1 MSGTLYGVGVGP
13 GDPELL
19 TLKAVRL
26 LRAVPVIAY
35 PAPLQG
41 EGMARRIVAPHLPG
55 GQVEIVLRMAF
66 DPGQPPPDEVYDRG
80 SAEIAGH
87 LAAGRDVAVLCEGDP
102 LFYGSFAYVLER
114 LDQDFAVEV
123 VPGIASPMAC
133 AAVLARPLTTRDDRL
148 AVVPATRAEADLLA
162 ALAGAD
168 AAVVMKLGRHLDKV
182 RRVLGATGLAEA
194 AQVVAWAGHAG
205 QQVLPLAAVDTAP
218 YFSMVVTRRLPGLRP

>member
-1 MSGTLYGVGVGP
+1 MNGTLYGIGVGP

-26 LRAVPVIAY
+26 LRAVPVLAY

-55 GQVEIVLRMAF
+55 GQAEIILRMAF
-66 DPGQPPPDEVYDRG
+66 DPRQPPPDDVYDRG
-80 SAEIAGH
+80 AAEIAGH
-87 LAAGRDVAVLCEGDP
+87 LRAGHDVAVLCEGDP

-114 LDQDFAVEV
+114 LGGEFPVQV

-133 AAVLARPLTTRDDRL
+133 AAVLGRPLTSRDDRL
-148 AVVPATRAEADLLA
+148 AVVPATRPEAEMLA

-168 AAVVMKLGRHLDKV
+168 AAVIMKLGRHLDKV
-182 RRVLGATGLAEA
+182 RRVLEATGLAEA
-194 AQVVAWAGHAG
+194 AQMVAWAGHAE
-205 QQVLPLAAVDTAP
+205 QQVLPLAEVQKAP
-218 YFSMVVTRRLPGLRP
+218 YFSLVVTRKRAAP